1 MNMSIK
7 PLPTRNL
14 ALLAE
19 RYEIP
24 PAFLEKD
31 WYTQHILGIMAECRS
46 DRFQLVFGGGTSL
59 SKGYQLI
66 KRFSED
72 IDFKV
77 QMLQPNTSRTNRR
90 DYGERLLEAIL
101 ESSPELELAGEV
113 TKHDRSLFIKFDIS
127 YPSQYSLE
135 NALRTCIQV
144 EVSFKEP
151 TLAPE
156 PRSLTSLIAQMQ
168 EQAPEIGE
176 FPCVSLAETG
186 ADKVASLT
194 WRVFAK
200 APNDPGYDQRNIRHL
215 YDLAY
220 LSPQIADRED
230 WASLSIRSLET
241 DLETRAKSM
250 NSSSRELLAGLVP
263 RLTNEPEYRQHY
275 EDFVQALSYEERP
288 MGFGE
293 AIDQLSMLTEKLLE
307 RPVVKVAGTDR
318 GSDEQR

>member
-1 MNMSIK
+1 
-7 PLPTRNL
+7 
-14 ALLAE
+14 
-19 RYEIP
+19 
-24 PAFLEKD
+24 
-31 WYTQHILGIMAECRS
+31 MAECRS

-77 QMLQPNTSRTNRR
+77 QMLQPNASRTNRR
-90 DYGERLLEAIL
+90 DYGARLLEAIL

-135 NALRTCIQV
+135 NALRPCIQV

-200 APNDPGYDQRNIRHL
+200 APNDPGYDPRNIRHL

-230 WASLSIRSLET
+230 WASLSIKSLEA
-241 DLETRAKSM
+241 DLESRAKSM

-263 RLTNEPEYRQHY
+263 RLINEPEYRQHY

-293 AIDQLSMLTEKLLE
+293 AIDQLSMLTEKLLA
-307 RPVVKVAGTDR
+307 RPVVKVAGPDR